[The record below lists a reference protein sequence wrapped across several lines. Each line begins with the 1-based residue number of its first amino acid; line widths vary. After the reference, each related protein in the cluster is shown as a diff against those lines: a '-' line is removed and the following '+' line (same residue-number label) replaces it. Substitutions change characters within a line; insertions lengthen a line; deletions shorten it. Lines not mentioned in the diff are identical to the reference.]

1 MNSKTMKQYVIDAF
15 TDHVFAGNP
24 AAVCVMDAWLPEDT
38 MMAITRENNLS
49 ETAFAVK
56 EGDKYHLRWFTPGG
70 EIDLCGHA
78 TLATACAIMTYIR
91 PELTEVTFTTLSGT
105 LGHYDAGFTL
115 STYTH
120 ATEGMKR
127 SAADT
132 IGSVISQT
140 M

>member
-56 EGDKYHLRWFTPGG
+56 EGDKYHLRWFTPGCDPAITAAEGIPFDTAAMLG
-70 EIDLCGHA
+70 EDGFHSLMDS
-78 TLATACAIMTYIR
+78 LAAIQK
-91 PELTEVTFTTLSGT
+91 L
-105 LGHYDAGFTL
+105 
-115 STYTH
+115 
-120 ATEGMKR
+120 
-127 SAADT
+127 
-132 IGSVISQT
+132 
-140 M
+140 

>member
-70 EIDLCGHA
+70 DIDRGVPEVWGSKYDVRELLRACYYAIDKKPISEAPLSFAEKEMLKIAIKKIKGTDIEIL
-78 TLATACAIMTYIR
+78 LK
-91 PELTEVTFTTLSGT
+91 ESG
-105 LGHYDAGFTL
+105 LI
-115 STYTH
+115 
-120 ATEGMKR
+120 E
-127 SAADT
+127 
-132 IGSVISQT
+132 
-140 M
+140 

>member
-1 MNSKTMKQYVIDAF
+1 MKFHQSAREMQQVKDYCSQLCREYGLSVTESKADPFRIPTWKRRL
-15 TDHVFAGNP
+15 TDH
-24 AAVCVMDAWLPEDT
+24 
-38 MMAITRENNLS
+38 I
-49 ETAFAVK
+49 K
-56 EGDKYHLRWFTPGG
+56 E
-70 EIDLCGHA
+70 A
-78 TLATACAIMTYIR
+78 
-91 PELTEVTFTTLSGT
+91 
-105 LGHYDAGFTL
+105 TL